1 MLYKCCKI
9 SVNVDNQSKKKYNLD
24 EVILVN
30 DKIEKLIKEMTLEEK
45 LGQLT
50 QEYTNNDRMKELELL
65 AEKGEIGSCILTD
78 TPWAGNSEQEDLYLA
93 NINKIQRA
101 AVEKSRLGIPIINGR
116 DIIHGSKTI
125 FPIPLAQAATW
136 DYDLIKDAA
145 SVMSEEASHDGV
157 HWTFA
162 PMLDICCDPRWGRII
177 ECPGEDPLLG
187 QLMARASVDGIQGED
202 MSKPGKLAACAKHYI
217 GYGASDG
224 GRDKDPTE
232 WSDYSL
238 RNRALPAFREAV
250 NSGIATVMSAFNEI
264 SGQPVSA
271 SRYHLTDILR
281 GELGFSGFVVSDWD
295 AIVRLKCQGISDN
308 DETSASL
315 AINAGVDMDMVDCL
329 YKNNLKKAVEDG
341 KVSMDTIDEAV
352 RRVLSIKFK
361 LGLFENPYF
370 DEGNYDDKIMTSEYL
385 EKALEVSEH
394 SMVLLKNN
402 GILPLKKGDK
412 VSVKGPMAEEKAA
425 LLGSWHAGG
434 RAKDVISLAD
444 GVNTI
449 NGKENTFVHQC
460 TEEGIGNFSYLF
472 DTYIIALGKSDYVTG
487 EGRTVA
493 NIEISESQINCVK
506 QAKLIGKKVIA
517 VIFSGRPLAFGDILP
532 YCDAVLWAWHGGTM
546 CGLAAAKILFG
557 EFNPCGKLPVT
568 IPRSTGQIPISYNR
582 NRNEYVYDWYS
593 EESDYVATNTLSTPL
608 YPFGYGLSYTSFEYS
623 SFSCEAKNETIEV
636 SFKIKNTGEVDG
648 FEIAQCYIRDIVA
661 SMARPVKELKAF
673 EKVFLKSGEE
683 KTINLVLTKE
693 DLSFYDNRGNFIFEN
708 GDFEIMV
715 GQNSVDTKFKT
726 IIKL

>member
-308 DETSASL
+308 DETSATL

-472 DTYIIALGKSDYVTG
+472 DTYIIALGESDYVTG

-593 EESDYVATNTLSTPL
+593 EESDYVATNALSTPL

-636 SFKIKNTGEVDG
+636 SFKIKNTGRVDG

-693 DLSFYDNRGNFIFEN
+693 ALSFYDNRGNFIFEN